1 MFFLFSAF
9 LSEWKIKDAYHPLFL
24 FLNIFLKFSNIQIG
38 VVFDVSVAQCIHK
51 TSYSSYVNLFYISAA
66 KSKFAECNKDRETRQ
81 KFSNRNRLT
90 ETLKN
95 LSGKCKG
102 FHIANIWKFD
112 APVCLTW
119 SHKNKLI
126 SNSKHFLS
134 EFTLL
139 ATVEAEGG
147 STTPN
152 ILRLGH

>member
-1 MFFLFSAF
+1 MLIS
-9 LSEWKIKDAYHPLFL
+9 S
-24 FLNIFLKFSNIQIG
+24 IFLLQSQ
-38 VVFDVSVAQCIHK
+38 
-51 TSYSSYVNLFYISAA
+51 NLQNAIRTEKQD
-66 KSKFAECNKDRETRQ
+66 KSF
-81 KFSNRNRLT
+81 LT
-90 ETLKN
+90 EIVSQRLNN

-102 FHIANIWKFD
+102 FHIAIIWKFY

-126 SNSKHFLS
+126 SNSKYFLS